1 MSFIENYSYYS
12 YLIATA
18 AYLLLLLVSLI
29 GINKNPVAVPLIIAV
44 FSLWFGLVIR
54 LLPFKVMNY
63 SLQKACL
70 LKHYAMPAGTSY

>member
-44 FSLWFGLVIR
+44 IFLFGLGG
-54 LLPFKVMNY
+54 LYGFYHSK
-63 SLQKACL
+63 
-70 LKHYAMPAGTSY
+70 